1 MNRMQSSLIGIA
13 AAAMVAFFAANGAAE
28 DKKGGAAHGA
38 SAEHADHADHAGHA
52 DHAAMN
58 ATGHAASAP
67 AAFTGEVIDLT
78 CFTSHPETGAGP
90 EHASC
95 AKSCLEKG
103 LPAGLMIGDK
113 LYTAIMKD
121 HSAPF
126 KNLAAYAGTI
136 VTVKGVTKE
145 AMGSWFLIIDE
156 IVPPAE
162 PSKK

>member
-1 MNRMQSSLIGIA
+1 MNRMQSITMAIA
-13 AAAMVAFFAANGAAE
+13 AAAVVAFVGSSAVAE
-28 DKKGGAAHGA
+28 EKKHDAAHG
-38 SAEHADHADHAGHA
+38 DHAGHA
-52 DHAAMN
+52 AMS
-58 ATGHAASAP
+58 APTGHAAGEP

-103 LPAGLMIGDK
+103 LPAGLLVGDK

-121 HSAPF
+121 HTAPF

-136 VTVKGVTKE
+136 VTVKGVAKE
-145 AMGSWFLIIDE
+145 SMGSWFLIIDE
-156 IVPPAE
+156 ITPPAE
-162 PSKK
+162 PAKK